1 MSQVVLAR
9 RLNAQTRRE
18 QILDVAAKL
27 FVERGFE
34 AVGMADIAAE
44 LQVSRP
50 TIYSYF
56 ASTEMMLESLFE
68 ARLEHFP
75 ERLSPLLPE
84 SGVVS
89 FDRLFRMLL
98 EERELLSLINSGGG
112 PLFRRRRRA
121 FVQAI
126 ESRLR
131 LHELPAVR
139 REPHLLPI
147 LLNLLISLAYERV
160 SAGESTEDGP
170 ARSPEQ
176 LYSGRHRGHQR
187 PRLSPPQRTK
197 SPFCSQPETDTL
209 RLYLPGLYSRHE
221 RFFSCV
227 CSSPAAPAS
236 RSAAV
241 GHARPGLHH
250 PQPQPQRQ
258 SQRPGPDHAAV
269 PGAAPARRRGAQR
282 QRTGRAAG
290 RHPRQPDRHP

>member
-9 RLNAQTRRE
+9 RLNAQTRRD

-98 EERELLSLINSGGG
+98 QERELLSLINSGGG

-126 ESRLR
+126 ELRLR

-160 SAGESTEDGP
+160 SAGESTEDGL
-170 ARSPEQ
+170 PEV
-176 LYSGRHRGHQR
+176 
-187 PRLSPPQRTK
+187 LSSFILGGIAGTK
-197 SPFCSQPETDTL
+197 D
-209 RLYLPGLYSRHE
+209 PG
-221 RFFSCV
+221 
-227 CSSPAAPAS
+227 
-236 RSAAV
+236 
-241 GHARPGLHH
+241 
-250 PQPQPQRQ
+250 
-258 SQRPGPDHAAV
+258 
-269 PGAAPARRRGAQR
+269 
-282 QRTGRAAG
+282 
-290 RHPRQPDRHP
+290 